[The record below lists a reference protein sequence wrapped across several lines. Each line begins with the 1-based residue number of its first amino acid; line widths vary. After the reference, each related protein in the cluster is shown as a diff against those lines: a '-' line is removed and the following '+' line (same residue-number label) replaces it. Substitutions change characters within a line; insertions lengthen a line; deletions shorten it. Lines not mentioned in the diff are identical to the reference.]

1 MGKNTK
7 LSFRVILIKME
18 VPIGFE
24 PMITELQSI
33 ALPLGYG
40 TIKNGGDGGT

>member
-1 MGKNTK
+1 
-7 LSFRVILIKME
+7 ME

-24 PMITELQSI
+24 PMMSELQSL

-40 TIKNGGDGGT
+40 TTALNNYSKTIVYFQLEFF

>member
-1 MGKNTK
+1 M
-7 LSFRVILIKME
+7 RME

-24 PMITELQSI
+24 PMMSELQSL

-40 TIKNGGDGGT
+40 TISAYLL

>member
-1 MGKNTK
+1 
-7 LSFRVILIKME
+7 ME

-24 PMITELQSI
+24 PMMSELQSL

-40 TIKNGGDGGT
+40 TTALNNYSKTISHFQLEII

>member
-1 MGKNTK
+1 
-7 LSFRVILIKME
+7 ME

-24 PMITELQSI
+24 PMMSELQSL

-40 TIKNGGDGGT
+40 TIAPNNYSKTIMYFQLEFF